1 MSNTNWKKVQSKIL
15 CKSHQP
21 PEGWDSR
28 DYVASQLQCSPDR
41 VSQILSPGIKSG
53 DVEVKMFAVWDKNL
67 KRVVQK
73 TFYRETAPL
82 YEESFSEESQ
92 ADSGRRV
99 YCRKR
104 RLEGTYRADGSVLWD
119 NGKISFPSRKAFK
132 KRDVKFIS

>member
-1 MSNTNWKKVQSKIL
+1 MSNTNWKKIHSKIL
-15 CKSHQP
+15 CKAHQP

-28 DYVASQLQCSPDR
+28 DYVASQLQCSPDK

-73 TFYRETAPL
+73 TFYRETTPV
-82 YEESFSEESQ
+82 YEENFSEETVV
-92 ADSGRRV
+92 DSGRRV

-104 RLEGTYRADGSVLWD
+104 RAQGTYRADGSVLWD
-119 NGKISFPSRKAFK
+119 NGKVSYPSKKAFK
-132 KRDVKFIS
+132 KCDIKFIS